1 MVEWSFIAEQKSKG
15 NNLSTQNYEAWDENP
30 VNGMQYYMLR
40 QYDFGGRLTNYGP
53 VAVDMTRKEFGI
65 VSASI
70 LPSAKGITIL
80 FHYDSNE
87 PYSVE
92 VVDMLGHIVG
102 ASSNNPG
109 NPGLNMMDI
118 KADLA
123 SGMYQ
128 VILRNSTQVDT
139 KKIFY

>member
-1 MVEWSFIAEQKSKG
+1 
-15 NNLSTQNYEAWDENP
+15 
-30 VNGMQYYMLR
+30 
-40 QYDFGGRLTNYGP
+40 
-53 VAVDMTRKEFGI
+53 
-65 VSASI
+65 
-70 LPSAKGITIL
+70 
-80 FHYDSNE
+80 
-87 PYSVE
+87 
-92 VVDMLGHIVG
+92 VG

-139 KKIFY
+139 RKIFY